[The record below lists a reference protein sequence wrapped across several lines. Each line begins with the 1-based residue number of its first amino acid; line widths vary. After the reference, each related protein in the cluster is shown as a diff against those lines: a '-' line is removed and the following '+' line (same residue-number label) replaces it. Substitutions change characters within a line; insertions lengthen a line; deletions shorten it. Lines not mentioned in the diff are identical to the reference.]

1 VDHMSEEQTP
11 KRRLPEIKPVER
23 RTFLRYSLIGSTA
36 AGLGFFGLAS
46 LGFLWPRVG
55 EGFGAELVVGNAQEI
70 LDEVTSERAPFRFP
84 EGRLYVV
91 HWDPSVGRGGAVRRG
106 ARDPR
111 RLERADGDLPALR
124 APGVHGAVVPELAVV
139 RVPVSRLALQPLGR
153 VHRRAGAAG
162 PGPLPVAVDDDGNL
176 VVDTAVVLTGP
187 SRTGNVLQQSPEGPA
202 CIDA

>member
-1 VDHMSEEQTP
+1 MSDEQSTP
-11 KRRLPEIKPVER
+11 RRLPAIKPVER

-55 EGFGAELVVGNAQEI
+55 EGFGAELVVGNAEEL
-70 LDEVTSERAPFRFP
+70 LDEIRTERAPVHFP
-84 EGRLYVV
+84 EGRLYVIE
-91 HWDPSVGRGGAVRRG
+91 WDPSVPGAQDAYGADHEAILDDTTGLQAVFQRCVHLGCTVPWCQSSQWFECPCHGSRYNRWAEYTDGPASRGLDRFPSRI
-106 ARDPR
+106 D
-111 RLERADGDLPALR
+111 DNGD
-124 APGVHGAVVPELAVV
+124 
-139 RVPVSRLALQPLGR
+139 
-153 VHRRAGAAG
+153 
-162 PGPLPVAVDDDGNL
+162 L

>member
-1 VDHMSEEQTP
+1 MSDEQSAP

-23 RTFLRYSLIGSTA
+23 RTFLRYSLIGATA
-36 AGLGFFGLAS
+36 SGLGFFGLAS

-70 LDEVTSERAPFRFP
+70 LDEIDAEQAPFRFP

-91 HWDPSVGRGGAVRRG
+91 HWDPSVSGAESTYGEDHVALDESNGLMALFQRCVHLGCTVPWCQSSQWFECPCHGSRYNRWGEYTDGPAPRGLDRF
-106 ARDPR
+106 P
-111 RLERADGDLPALR
+111 
-124 APGVHGAVVPELAVV
+124 
-139 RVPVSRLALQPLGR
+139 SRI
-153 VHRRAGAAG
+153 
-162 PGPLPVAVDDDGNL
+162 DDDGNFI
-176 VVDTAVVLTGP
+176 VDTANVLTGP

>member
-1 VDHMSEEQTP
+1 MSDEQTTA
-11 KRRLPEIKPVER
+11 RRLPEIKPVER

-70 LDEVTSERAPFRFP
+70 LDDITSERAPFHFP

-91 HWDPSVGRGGAVRRG
+91 AWDPSVSGAEAAYGEDAPILDDSNGLMALYQSCVHLGCTVPWCQSSQWFECPCHGSRYNRWG
-106 ARDPR
+106 EYEDGPAPR
-111 RLERADGDLPALR
+111 SLDRFP
-124 APGVHGAVVPELAVV
+124 
-139 RVPVSRLALQPLGR
+139 SR
-153 VHRRAGAAG
+153 
-162 PGPLPVAVDDDGNL
+162 VDDDGNL
-176 VVDTAVVLTGP
+176 IVDTAVILTGL
-187 SRTGNVLQQSPEGPA
+187 SRTGGVLQQPPEGPA